1 MGSRV
6 LGGGGQR
13 HRRWIT
19 SQAKWPT
26 LAPFV
31 DLRCQDAKEES
42 GLTLEEAK
50 LKSPSHQHRP
60 GSCALNVA
68 RTTEIGPTV
77 HNAMPPPRRLALS
90 VLSTLSD
97 VGEISK
103 EFWFGG
109 GSAGRLLRSRPPC
122 ASGQKQGGCHHTPNH
137 RGGRKVGGK
146 VGEGGGLSKESY
158 LQPDCLA
165 LRLLAESSA
174 SLAASSEKVVVYF

>member
-122 ASGQKQGGCHHTPNH
+122 ASGQLSRADVTTRPTT
-137 RGGRKVGGK
+137 
-146 VGEGGGLSKESY
+146 GEGGRWGGRWGRGGVEQRKL
-158 LQPDCLA
+158 P
-165 LRLLAESSA
+165 
-174 SLAASSEKVVVYF
+174 AA